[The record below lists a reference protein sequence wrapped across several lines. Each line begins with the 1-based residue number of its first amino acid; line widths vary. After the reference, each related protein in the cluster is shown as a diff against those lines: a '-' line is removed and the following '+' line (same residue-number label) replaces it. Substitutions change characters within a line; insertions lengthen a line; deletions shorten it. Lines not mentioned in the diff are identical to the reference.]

1 MCKHIINIRT
11 PAGDFD
17 IHLLVVYTI
26 AVAAT
31 LGRNDRFKMRFAIT
45 LISYK
50 VDIQTLLDAL
60 GQAVK
65 YVNKSVEFG
74 FAFGYRAVY
83 FGAQYQ

>member
-1 MCKHIINIRT
+1 MREQIVDVRT

-26 AVAAT
+26 AVAAA

-45 LISYK
+45 LIGYK

-60 GQAVK
+60 GQAVE